1 MLFNDATICFQQ
13 WQSCASC
20 HPDGRADG
28 LNWDLLNDGVGNPKN
43 TKSLL
48 LSIQTPPAMISG
60 IRPDARVAVRA
71 GMKFIQFSIHPEE
84 NATEIDRYLEKM
96 KPVPGPRLENGTLS
110 QAALRGKEIFKTAG
124 CSSCHPAPLLTDM
137 KKYNV
142 GTGIEPESNKE
153 FDTPTLVEAWRT
165 APYLYDGRAVS
176 LQEVLTLYNKD
187 DKHGKVSA
195 LDEQQLEDL
204 IEYLLS
210 I

>member
-1 MLFNDATICFQQ
+1 MA
-13 WQSCASC
+13 
-20 HPDGRADG
+20 
-28 LNWDLLNDGVGNPKN
+28 
-43 TKSLL
+43 
-48 LSIQTPPAMISG
+48 
-60 IRPDARVAVRA
+60 
-71 GMKFIQFSIHPEE
+71 E
-84 NATEIDRYLEKM
+84 
-96 KPVPGPRLENGTLS
+96 
-110 QAALRGKEIFKTAG
+110 
-124 CSSCHPAPLLTDM
+124 CSSCHPAPLFTDM

-142 GTGIEPESNKE
+142 GTGIEQESNKE

-176 LQEVLTLYNKD
+176 LREVLTLYNKD